1 MFFEGKGIGHQ
12 VRNMVHSK
20 KCKALH
26 PQEKGKLVIVSAPS
40 GAGKTTIMRH
50 LISCSFGLKFSVS
63 ATSRNPRLGE
73 VNGRDYF
80 FISAEEFKEKIN
92 NREFL
97 EWQEV
102 YPGTFYGTLKS
113 QVEPFI
119 ANGNPIIFDVDVV
132 GGLNIKKMFGSEA
145 LAIFVQPPSIEVL
158 KNRLINRSSEPSE
171 KINQRI
177 EKAVYEMDFAKQFDV
192 IIINDVLELA
202 FKEAEKIVRE
212 FLK

>member
-1 MFFEGKGIGHQ
+1 MA
-12 VRNMVHSK
+12 HSK
-20 KCKALH
+20 KRIV
-26 PQEKGKLVIVSAPS
+26 PDSQEKGKLVIVSAPS
-40 GAGKTTIMRH
+40 GAGKTTIMRY
-50 LISCSFGLKFSVS
+50 LISCPFGLKFSVS
-63 ATSRNPRLGE
+63 VTSRNPRLGE

-80 FISAEEFKEKIN
+80 FISIEEFKEKIN

-119 ANGNPIIFDVDVV
+119 ANGNPVIFDVDVV
-132 GGLNIKKMFGSEA
+132 GGLNIKKMFGNEA

-158 KNRLINRSSEPSE
+158 KTRLINRSSESDE

-177 EKAVYEMDFAKQFDV
+177 EKAVYEMGFANQFDV
-192 IIINDVLELA
+192 IIINDVLEVA
-202 FKEAEKIVRE
+202 FKEAEKIVRG